1 MKRLLV
7 VGVISLIAISVSGCA
22 WPRCFS
28 KGDRCSGGAYQS
40 RMIDSQMIDG
50 QILDGQVYDGQAYNG
65 QIFDG
70 QIVEGETV
78 DAGPRGNP

>member
-7 VGVISLIAISVSGCA
+7 VVVISLVAISVTGCS

-28 KGDRCSGGAYQS
+28 KGDCCSSGSPYQS
-40 RMIDSQMIDG
+40 RMIDSQVIDG
-50 QILDGQVYDGQAYNG
+50 QILDGQV
-65 QIFDG
+65 FDG
-70 QIVEGETV
+70 QIVGGQVVGDEII